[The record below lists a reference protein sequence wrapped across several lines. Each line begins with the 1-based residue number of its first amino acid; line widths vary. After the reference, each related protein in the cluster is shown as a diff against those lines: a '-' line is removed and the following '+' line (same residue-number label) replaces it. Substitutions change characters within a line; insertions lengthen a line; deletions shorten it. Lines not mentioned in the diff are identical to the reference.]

1 MTRAFRPQCARSH
14 VILDKLGSRLLHR
27 RCSAALMF
35 EGECQLIASAN
46 DEVGTLLKNS
56 RTIAVVGLSDSPLRP
71 SHGVAAYLQSHGYHI
86 IPVNPAIN
94 GALGEKAVGS
104 LADIQEPIDIV
115 DVFRRSE
122 FVPDVVDEAIRLKV
136 PAIWMQEGVIHEQAA
151 EKARK
156 AGIFV
161 VMDRCILKEH
171 RARFR

>member
-1 MTRAFRPQCARSH
+1 MTAPEA
-14 VILDKLGSRLLHR
+14 SR
-27 RCSAALMF
+27 
-35 EGECQLIASAN
+35 N
-46 DEVGTLLKNS
+46 DEIGQLLKKS

-71 SHGVAAYLQSHGYHI
+71 SYGVSAYMQSQGYRI
-86 IPVNPAIN
+86 IPVNPVIR
-94 GALGEKAVGS
+94 GALGEKAVAS
-104 LADIQEPIDIV
+104 LADVKEKIDIV

-122 FVPDVVDEAIRLKV
+122 FVPAVVDEAIRLQV

-151 EKARK
+151 AKARQ